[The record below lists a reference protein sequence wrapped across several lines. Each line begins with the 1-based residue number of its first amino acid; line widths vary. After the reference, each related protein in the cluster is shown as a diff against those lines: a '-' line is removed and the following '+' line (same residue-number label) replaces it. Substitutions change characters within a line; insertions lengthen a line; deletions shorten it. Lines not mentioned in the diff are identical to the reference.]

1 MDLVSFDCNQFDQN
15 KATGELSKAVLIC
28 KDFKRCWVISGSHMA
43 IPVPSRRSGYRIGDA
58 DAPIMVEVF
67 FDLECPFSKKG
78 WNTVMKVMEAYTK
91 AQIYWVLQPMTLGN
105 HRQSWDAT
113 KAAIAIANTDT
124 QKFIHFVS
132 YLFSKQS
139 DFANEAWK
147 DKTQTEFHIFLAE
160 CAANATEYTNKEHFL
175 DLLNSEETYAKARIP
190 ARFATVRGV
199 WSTPT
204 FFINGA
210 EATTLSSK
218 SSVQDWQSVID
229 GLL

>member
-1 MDLVSFDCNQFDQN
+1 
-15 KATGELSKAVLIC
+15 
-28 KDFKRCWVISGSHMA
+28 MA
-43 IPVPSRRSGYRIGDA
+43 IPIPSRRSGYRLGDA
-58 DAPIMVEVF
+58 NAPVMVEVF

-78 WNTVMKVMEAYTK
+78 WETVMKVKAAYSLE
-91 AQIYWVLQPMTLGN
+91 QIYWAFQPMTLGN

-113 KAAIAIANTDT
+113 KAAIAVANLDT
-124 QKFIHFVS
+124 HNSDPQKFIEFVS
-132 YLFSKQS
+132 YLFSKQA

-147 DKTQTEFHIFLAE
+147 DKTQTEFHTFLSE
-160 CAANATEYTNKEHFL
+160 CAAAATNHKDKAQFL
-175 DLLNSEETYAKARIP
+175 NLLNSEETYAKARIP

-210 EATTLSSK
+210 EATTLSSG

-229 GLL
+229 DLL